1 MKYRLLNMFILNET
15 GIMSTDIGLIVE
27 INDQ

>member
-1 MKYRLLNMFILNET
+1 MKYKLLNMFILNET
-15 GIMSTDIGLIVE
+15 GIMSMDIGLIVE